1 MVLIKV
7 AAVELEV
14 EREVVA
20 GAGGDAGDDSQRAVA
35 AGDAEGVRTARHRLF
50 DQRRQACTRG
60 LPAAGLRVEEEH
72 GPPRRTCAGPHGER
86 RRQRKFIGSGSIAPR
101 QPHLL

>member
-60 LPAAGLRVEEEH
+60 LPAPDFGLRKSTGLRFRSTCCCASSTWTSRCSVWLF
-72 GPPRRTCAGPHGER
+72 PRRR
-86 RRQRKFIGSGSIAPR
+86 SGSR
-101 QPHLL
+101 SW